1 MNFTLKQLP
10 VALTM
15 AGVIGL
21 SACVS
26 DGSDTTATPSSQSA
40 LTRLATT
47 AAGAEFTGLYLT
59 ETGDLF
65 FNVQHP
71 DAGNAFPYNHG
82 SVGVIAGTD
91 FNQLP
96 TSFAAVSVPAST
108 AEKMMVR
115 TAVGSYQIIARG
127 GDTLGGQV
135 PAGLGTVLAADGTPI
150 TQSDDP
156 DMNIFVPIAGT
167 TGEGYLFT
175 NWEDRPGN
183 VSRMRI
189 KKDANGVWAVKEA
202 MNVDFKSVGG
212 TWVNCFGTLSP
223 WGNPL
228 SSEELYF
235 DNTADWNN
243 PNYKYIGGV
252 NNLAKYLGKYPNPY
266 RYGYIIEITNP
277 TATPTPVK
285 HFAMGRFSHENAV
298 IMPDNK
304 TAYLSDDGDG
314 TVFFK
319 FVANTAGDLSSG
331 TLYAA
336 KVVQDKD
343 ANGLI
348 KDASK
353 AGLNIEWIELGK
365 GDDATIAAWIA
376 DYDGIDQSN
385 YTAGGNSYITDAD
398 INAWAEKKLN
408 KDLNGNGTIESPR
421 HADDRYAFL
430 ESRKA
435 AKALGATAEFKK
447 MEGVNIN
454 YNAAKDGSVPYA
466 YIAMSSVSG
475 TMADNIG
482 AIQLD
487 ANKCGVVYRMKLDA
501 SFNISRME
509 PAIAGGP
516 YDENL
521 AENQCSVDNMANPDN
536 LLVLKDGRVIVGEDT
551 GYHANNMLWVFR
563 PTK

>member
-1 MNFTLKQLP
+1 MNFTLKHLP
-10 VALTM
+10 VALAM
-15 AGVIGL
+15 AGVISL

-26 DGSDTTATPSSQSA
+26 DGSDTTATTSSQSA

-127 GDTLGGQV
+127 GDTLGGLV

-156 DMNIFVPIAGT
+156 DMNTFVPIAGT

-183 VSRMRI
+183 MSRLRI
-189 KKDANGVWAVKEA
+189 KKNANGVWSVTEA
-202 MNVDFKSVGG
+202 MNVDFKSVQG

-228 SSEELYF
+228 TSEELYF
-235 DNTADWNN
+235 DDTSKWSSAD
-243 PNYKYIGGV
+243 KGV
-252 NNLAKYLGKYPNPY
+252 ANLQKYLGKFPNPY
-266 RYGYIIEITNP
+266 RYGYIVEITSP
-277 TATPTPVK
+277 AATPTPVK
-285 HFAMGRFSHENAV
+285 HFAMGRFSHENSV
-298 IMPDNK
+298 VMPDNK

-319 FVANTAGDLSSG
+319 FVANTANDLSSG

-336 KVVQDKD
+336 KVTQDAGVTD
-343 ANGLI
+343 PA
-348 KDASK
+348 K
-353 AGLNIEWIELGK
+353 AGFNIEWVEIGK
-365 GDDATIAAWIA
+365 SDDTTIATWIA
-376 DYDGIDQSN
+376 AYDGDGVN
-385 YTAGGNSYITDAD
+385 PASYITDAD

-408 KDLNGNGTIESPR
+408 KDLNGNGTIESPL

-466 YIAMSSVSG
+466 YMAMSDVSG
-475 TMADNIG
+475 TMADGTG
-482 AIQLD
+482 AINVD
-487 ANKCGVVYRMKLDA
+487 ANKCGVVYRMKLDTT
-501 SFNISRME
+501 FNISRME

-516 YDENL
+516 YDKTL
-521 AENQCSVDNMANPDN
+521 AENQCAVDNISNPDN
-536 LLVLKDGRVIVGEDT
+536 ILVMKDGRVIVGEDT
-551 GYHANNMLWVFR
+551 GYHANNMLWVFNS
-563 PTK
+563 TNK